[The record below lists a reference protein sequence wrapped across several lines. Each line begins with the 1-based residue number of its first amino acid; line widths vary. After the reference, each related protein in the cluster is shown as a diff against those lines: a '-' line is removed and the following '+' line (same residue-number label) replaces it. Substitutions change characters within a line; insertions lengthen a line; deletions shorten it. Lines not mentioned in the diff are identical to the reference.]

1 MIVLVV
7 VTDSGVV
14 GGRSK
19 TGTWVLGPAGLGG
32 AGAGSGLVNGS
43 SSSLAESVSISN
55 TSGSL
60 KSVGF
65 PCRTSRTHVVLLLVA
80 VIATEVFTTLLVVG
94 TALSETGSS
103 ATGRDAVG
111 GTLERLTTSSTWFT
125 RDKGSVWVELA
136 LASLSWGVVAELL
149 LVGHC

>member
-1 MIVLVV
+1 VVVLVV

-19 TGTWVLGPAGLGG
+19 TGTWVLGLAVLGG
-32 AGAGSGLVNGS
+32 TGAGSRLVNGS
-43 SSSLAESVSISN
+43 SASLAESVSVSD
-55 TSGSL
+55 TSSSL

-65 PCRTSRTHVVLLLVA
+65 PCRTLRTHVVLLLVA
-80 VIATEVFTTLLVVG
+80 VIATEIFTAVLVVG

-103 ATGRDAVG
+103 ATGRDAAG

-136 LASLSWGVVAELL
+136 LASLSWGVVAELF